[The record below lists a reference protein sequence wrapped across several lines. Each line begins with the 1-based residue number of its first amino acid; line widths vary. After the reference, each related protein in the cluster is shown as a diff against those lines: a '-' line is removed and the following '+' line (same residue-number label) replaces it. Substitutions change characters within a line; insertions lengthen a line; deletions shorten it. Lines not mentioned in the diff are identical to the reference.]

1 MTIQL
6 SEDTEEQ
13 LATLHENAARGIT
26 GLARSVPTSVDGGY
40 GTADVLAII
49 AAVVATADDIALVNE
64 AAAGQVRAVGQALG
78 STDDQ
83 VASGFDAMEVT
94 VE

>member
-6 SEDTEEQ
+6 SEETEAQ
-13 LATLHENAARGIT
+13 LATLHDDAAKGIT
-26 GLARSVPTSVDGGY
+26 GLASSVPTSVDGGQ

-64 AAAGQVRAVGQALG
+64 VAAAQVRAVGQELG
-78 STDDQ
+78 TTDDQ
-83 VASGFDAMEVT
+83 VFAAFDAMEVI
-94 VE
+94 VR

>member
-6 SEDTEEQ
+6 SEETEEQ
-13 LATLHENAARGIT
+13 LAELHEDAAAGIT
-26 GLARSVPTSVDGGY
+26 GLAGSVPTAVDGGH

-64 AAAGQVRAVGQALG
+64 AAAAQVRAVGQELG
-78 STDDQ
+78 TTDDQ